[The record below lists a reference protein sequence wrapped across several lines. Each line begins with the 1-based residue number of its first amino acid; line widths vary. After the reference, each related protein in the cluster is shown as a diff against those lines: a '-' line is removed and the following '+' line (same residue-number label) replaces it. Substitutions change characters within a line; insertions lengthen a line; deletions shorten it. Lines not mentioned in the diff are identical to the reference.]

1 MTLAKELANI
11 MEQGSIYENEPMRSH
26 TTFRIGGPAD
36 ILACPETEEGFIA
49 GLKWCKQKNIPFY
62 IIGNGS
68 NLLVGDKGFRGVIF
82 KICRTLDWVQREV
95 IDGGTPETSKIIVR
109 AGAGIMLAKL
119 AKDISFLGY
128 KGFEFAT
135 GIPGTLGGAVT
146 MNAGAYGGEMKHVLT
161 SVKAADMDG
170 NIHEFSLDEMEMGY
184 RTSRVQTQNLIV
196 LSATME
202 FSKGDAEEIIQEVER
217 LGSQRRE
224 KQPLEYPSAGS
235 TFKRPEGY
243 FAGKLIQDAGLKGYR
258 VGGAMVSEK
267 HSGFVINMGD
277 ATAQQVRQLMA
288 DVDTIVYDK
297 FQVHLEPEVRLIGE
311 FE

>member
-1 MTLAKELANI
+1 MTLAKELTYV
-11 MEQGSIYENEPMRSH
+11 MEQGLVFENEPMRSH

-36 ILACPETEEGFIA
+36 FLACPETEEGFIA
-49 GLKWCKQKNIPFY
+49 GLKWCKEKGIPFY

-68 NLLVGDKGFRGVIF
+68 NLLVGDQGFRGVVF

-95 IDGGTPETSKIIVR
+95 IEDEKPRIIVH

-119 AKDISFLGY
+119 AKDISFMGY

-146 MNAGAYGGEMKHVLT
+146 MNAGAYGGEMKHVLK
-161 SVKAADMDG
+161 SVKAVDMEG
-170 NIHEFSLDEMEMGY
+170 NIHEFTLDEMNFGY
-184 RTSRVQTQNLIV
+184 RTSRVQKENLIV

-202 FSKGDAEEIIQEVER
+202 FLKGDMEQIIQEVEA
-217 LGSQRRE
+217 LSSQRKE

-258 VGGAMVSEK
+258 VGDAMVSEK
-267 HSGFVINMGD
+267 HSGFVINVGSAKAKD
-277 ATAQQVRQLMA
+277 VRQLMT
-288 DVDTIVYDK
+288 DVDTIVYEK
-297 FQVHLEPEVRLIGE
+297 FGVHLEPEVRLIGE
-311 FE
+311 F